1 MKKML
6 SVLMSLALLCAYIP
20 LGAVSV
26 FAATSGTTGD
36 CTWTLDDNGHLTIS
50 GNGAMGDY
58 DGECGPWG
66 TSITSITIEDGVT
79 TIGNSAFYACDYL
92 MTVDIPNSVTTIGN
106 DAFFYCSSL
115 TSVDI
120 GDSVTAIGDGA
131 FNFCQRLKSVTI
143 GDSVTTIG
151 RDAFRSCTRLTSVD
165 IPDGVTTIE
174 ISTFDWCTA
183 LTSVT
188 IPDSV
193 TTIKGAAF
201 YWCYSLTDVYYGGSE
216 EDRAAI
222 SVEYSNSYLLNATW
236 HYNHGVCFH
245 EYAYPCDQHCALC
258 GELSNPD
265 AAHSYDSTCDP
276 VCNDCGEERVPPH
289 EYDHPYDPDC
299 NVCGATREVPEVMAG
314 DANGDGKVNV
324 KDLGL
329 LQQKLNGWDVSVLDS
344 TCDVNADGKVN
355 VKDLGML
362 QQYLNGWDV
371 TLQLPQ

>member
-1 MKKML
+1 MKKIL
-6 SVLMSLALLCAYIP
+6 SVLLSLALLCAYMP

-26 FAATSGTTGD
+26 AAATSGTTGD

-58 DGECGPWG
+58 DDECGPWG
-66 TSITSITIEDGVT
+66 NDITAVTIENGVT
-79 TIGNSAFYACDYL
+79 TIGDC
-92 MTVDIPNSVTTIGN
+92 
-106 DAFFYCSSL
+106 AFFNCSSL

-120 GDSVTAIGDGA
+120 GDNVATIGNSAFISCFSLITLTIPDSVITVGDKAFDSCISLISVDIGDSVTTIGNRA

-143 GDSVTTIG
+143 GSSITTIG
-151 RDAFRSCTRLTSVD
+151 WDAFNS
-165 IPDGVTTIE
+165 
-174 ISTFDWCTA
+174 CTA

-193 TTIKGAAF
+193 TTIMGAAF
-201 YWCYSLTDVYYGGSE
+201 YWCYSLTDVYYSGSE

-222 SVEYSNSYLLNATW
+222 SVEYLNSYFLDATW
-236 HYNHGVCFH
+236 HYNYGVCFH
-245 EYAYPCDQHCALC
+245 EYAYPCDQYCALC

-276 VCNDCGEERVPPH
+276 VCNACGEERVPPH

-314 DANGDGKVNV
+314 DANGDGKVNIR
-324 KDLGL
+324 DLGL
-329 LQQKLNGWDVSVLDS
+329 LQQFLNGWDIGVLDAV
-344 TCDVNADGKVN
+344 CDVNADGKVN
-355 VKDLGML
+355 IRDLGLL

-371 TLQLPQ
+371 TLQLP